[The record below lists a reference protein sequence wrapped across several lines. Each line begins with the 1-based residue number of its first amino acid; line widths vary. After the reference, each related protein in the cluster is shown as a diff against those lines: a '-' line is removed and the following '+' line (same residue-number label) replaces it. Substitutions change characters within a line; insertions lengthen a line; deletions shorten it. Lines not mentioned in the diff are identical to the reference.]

1 MNKLR
6 LVNDEISQFNT
17 GHLKNIVDKLRFK
30 LLLESE
36 DFLSK
41 SKKEIRRMTI
51 KSVFNLANIL
61 SGISGN
67 VENLITGTE
76 GFVDLLTREQPM
88 NIDNVNQDYL

>member
-6 LVNDEISQFNT
+6 LVNDEISQLNT
-17 GHLKNIVDKLRFK
+17 GHLKHIVGQLRFK